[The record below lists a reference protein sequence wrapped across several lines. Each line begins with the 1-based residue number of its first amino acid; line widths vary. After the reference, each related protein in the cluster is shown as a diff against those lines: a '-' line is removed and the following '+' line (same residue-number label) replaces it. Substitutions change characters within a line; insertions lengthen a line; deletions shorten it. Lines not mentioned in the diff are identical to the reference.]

1 MIYVLLTYLL
11 APWWWLAKRLRRRD
25 RIERILLVQTAK
37 IGDMLCATP
46 VILALRQHYPD
57 AQLTV
62 LHAPVTGK
70 IIAGLSEVDHCIAI
84 RSDSWRGWGGKWR
97 LARLIAAGR
106 YDLAVNLSPSLPLL
120 CGLIWAG
127 VPRTLSIMPTKVG
140 RTLAAL
146 RRCIDITE
154 QHRLG
159 ELVLATKQRLLQQ
172 QGIAMGLRKKMA
184 IAASGEAVCDR
195 LEITRDNTAIGLAI
209 SSANKLKEL
218 GEDLLSELVTRLL
231 QDHPGPVVLI
241 GGPEDGPSAAAVVGR
256 VQGGERV
263 INAAG
268 AFQLDELPALMQRLK
283 LFIGV
288 DSGLTYLADT
298 FDVPMV
304 VIVGPV
310 DFREQRPLGPR
321 VRFVSKQ
328 PSCYPCAFVFNAPY
342 SCRVGGRECI
352 VSVGVQ
358 DIILAV
364 NKVDH
369 AE

>member
-11 APWWWLAKRLRRRD
+11 VPWWWLAKRLQRRGK
-25 RIERILLVQTAK
+25 IERILLVQTAK

-57 AQLTV
+57 AELTV

-84 RSDSWRGWGGKWR
+84 RSDSWRGLAGKWR

-127 VPRTLSIMPTKVG
+127 VPRTLSIMPTRVG

-154 QHRLG
+154 QHRPG

-195 LEITRDNTAIGLAI
+195 LGITRDHSAIGLAI

-218 GEDLLSELVTRLL
+218 GEDLLSALVTRLL
-231 QDHPGPVVLI
+231 QDYPGQVVLI
-241 GGPEDGPSAAAVVGR
+241 GGPEDGPSATAVVGR

-298 FDVPMV
+298 FDVPLV
-304 VIVGPV
+304 SVVGPM
-310 DFREQRPLGPR
+310 DFREQRPMGER
-321 VRFVSKQ
+321 VRFVVKK
-328 PSCYPCAFVFNAPY
+328 PACYPCVFIFDTPY
-342 SCRVGGRECI
+342 YCKQKNRGCI
-352 VSVGVQ
+352 TTVAVD
-358 DIILAV
+358 DIVFAINDALR
-364 NKVDH
+364 DF
-369 AE
+369 

>member
-1 MIYVLLTYLL
+1 MIYVLLTYML
-11 APWWWLAKRLRRRD
+11 APWWWLAKRLQRRD
-25 RIERILLVQTAK
+25 RIERILLLQTAK

-57 AQLTV
+57 AQLSV
-62 LHAPVTGK
+62 LHAPVTGR

-84 RSDSWRGWGGKWR
+84 RSDSWRGWAGKWR
-97 LARLIAAGR
+97 LARLIAGGR

-127 VPRTLSIMPTKVG
+127 VPRTLSIMPTRVG

-154 QHRLG
+154 QHRPG

-195 LEITRDNTAIGLAI
+195 LGIAADHSAIGLAI

-218 GEDLLSELVTRLL
+218 GEDLLSALVARLL
-231 QDHPGPVVLI
+231 QDYPGPVVLI
-241 GGPEDGPSAAAVVGR
+241 GGPEDGPSAAEVLGR

-268 AFQLDELPALMQRLK
+268 AFLLDELPALMQRLK

-310 DFREQRPLGPR
+310 DFREQRPLGPQ
-321 VRFVSKQ
+321 VQFVSQ
-328 PSCYPCAFVFNAPY
+328 RPPCYPCAFVFNAPY
-342 SCRVGGRECI
+342 VCKTGSRECI
-352 VSVGVQ
+352 ASVGVQ
-358 DIILAV
+358 DIMSAA
-364 NKVDH
+364 NKVTH
-369 AE
+369 AK

>member
-11 APWWWLAKRLRRRD
+11 APWWWLAKRLQRRGKV
-25 RIERILLVQTAK
+25 ERILLVQTAK

-70 IIAGLSEVDHCIAI
+70 IISGMSEVDHCIAI

-146 RRCIDITE
+146 RRCIDLTE
-154 QHRLG
+154 QHRPG

-184 IAASGEAVCDR
+184 IAASGETVCDR
-195 LEITRDNTAIGLAI
+195 LGIAGDHSAIGLAI

-218 GEDLLSELVTRLL
+218 GEDLLSALVARLL
-231 QDHPGPVVLI
+231 RDYQGQVVLI
-241 GGPEDGPSAAAVVGR
+241 GGLEDGSCAAAVQTR

-268 AFQLDELPALMQRLK
+268 AFQLDELPALMQRLQ

-310 DFREQRPLGPR
+310 DFREQRPLGAR
-321 VRFVSKQ
+321 VQFVSKQ
-328 PSCYPCAFVFNAPY
+328 PPCYPCAFVFNAPY
-342 SCRVGGRECI
+342 ACKTGDRACIRTVAVG
-352 VSVGVQ
+352 
-358 DIILAV
+358 DILVAAKEAL
-364 NKVDH
+364 ND
-369 AE
+369 

>member
-11 APWWWLAKRLRRRD
+11 APWWWLAKRLQRRGK
-25 RIERILLVQTAK
+25 IERILLVQTAK

-57 AQLTV
+57 AQLSV

-70 IIAGLSEVDHCIAI
+70 IIASLSEVDHCIAI
-84 RSDSWRGWGGKWR
+84 RSDSWRGWVGKWR
-97 LARLIAAGR
+97 LARLIAGGR
-106 YDLAVNLSPSLPLL
+106 YDLAVNLSPSLPIL

-127 VPRTLSIMPTKVG
+127 VPRTLSIMPTRVG

-146 RRCIDITE
+146 RRCIDLTE
-154 QHRLG
+154 QHRPG

-184 IAASGEAVCDR
+184 IAASGETVCDR
-195 LEITRDNTAIGLAI
+195 LGVTPDHSAIGLAI

-218 GEDLLSELVTRLL
+218 GEDLLSALVVRLL
-231 QDHPGPVVLI
+231 QDYPGQVVLI
-241 GGPEDGPSAAAVVGR
+241 GGPEDGPCAAAVVAR

-310 DFREQRPLGPR
+310 DFREQRPLGPQ

-328 PSCYPCAFVFNAPY
+328 PPCYPCAFVFNAPY

-352 VSVGVQ
+352 VSVRVQ
-358 DIILAV
+358 DIISAV

>member
-11 APWWWLAKRLRRRD
+11 APWWWLAKRLQRRGK
-25 RIERILLVQTAK
+25 IERILLVQTAK

-84 RSDSWRGWGGKWR
+84 RSDSWRGWVGKWR
-97 LARLIAAGR
+97 LARLIAGGR
-106 YDLAVNLSPSLPLL
+106 YDLAVNLSPSLPIL

-127 VPRTLSIMPTKVG
+127 VPRTLSIMPTRVG

-146 RRCIDITE
+146 RRCIDLTE
-154 QHRLG
+154 QHRPG

-172 QGIAMGLRKKMA
+172 QGIAMGLHKKMA
-184 IAASGEAVCDR
+184 IAASGETVCDR
-195 LEITRDNTAIGLAI
+195 LGVTPDHSAIGLAI

-218 GEDLLSELVTRLL
+218 GEDLLSALVARLL
-231 QDHPGPVVLI
+231 QDYPGQVVLI
-241 GGPEDGPSAAAVVGR
+241 GGQEDGPCAAAVVAR

-298 FDVPMV
+298 FGVPLV
-304 VIVGPV
+304 SVVGPM
-310 DFREQRPLGPR
+310 DFREQRPLGER
-321 VRFVSKQ
+321 ARFVVKK
-328 PSCYPCAFVFNAPY
+328 PACYPCVFIFNTPY
-342 SCRVGGRECI
+342 SCKIGDRACIRRVGVE
-352 VSVGVQ
+352 
-358 DIILAV
+358 DIITATKEAL
-364 NKVDH
+364 ND
-369 AE
+369 